1 MMQEMFLELEQEVAG
16 LSEHGP
22 AAEQQQL
29 GELGALG
36 SQQEAAELLSKLE
49 LLKANLVS
57 VQQLLQDR
65 QDEERSVT
73 HQQVRAGI
81 IKIFHCGRTEASNKI
96 SDSALVLMR
105 TMIKRVCFSLRG
117 RALSQS
123 ATWCPR

>member
-1 MMQEMFLELEQEVAG
+1 MQEMFLELEQEVAG
-16 LSEHGP
+16 LLEHGP
-22 AAEQQQL
+22 AAGQQQQQL

-73 HQQVRAGI
+73 HQVRAEI
-81 IKIFHCGRTEASNKI
+81 IEIFHCGRTEASNKI
-96 SDSALVLMR
+96 SEM
-105 TMIKRVCFSLRG
+105 
-117 RALSQS
+117 
-123 ATWCPR
+123 